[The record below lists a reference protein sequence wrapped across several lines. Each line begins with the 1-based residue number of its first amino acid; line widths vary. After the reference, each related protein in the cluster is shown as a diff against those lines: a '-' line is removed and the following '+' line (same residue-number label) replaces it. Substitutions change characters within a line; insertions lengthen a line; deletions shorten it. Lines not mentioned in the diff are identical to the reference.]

1 MWTSEIY
8 LIYNIIVTLYRNE
21 MNLIKLYKSVCSM
34 SSTRSPL
41 SPLVCCVFVCLC
53 FVSFQYLLIKLTV
66 VYIMKKE
73 VFKHVSA
80 IGVSTVVAV
89 TTEVIPRSRCVFNI
103 VVIF

>member
-1 MWTSEIY
+1 
-8 LIYNIIVTLYRNE
+8 

-41 SPLVCCVFVCLC
+41 SPPVCCVFVCLC

-66 VYIMKKE
+66 YCVYIMKKE
-73 VFKHVSA
+73 VFKHVSD